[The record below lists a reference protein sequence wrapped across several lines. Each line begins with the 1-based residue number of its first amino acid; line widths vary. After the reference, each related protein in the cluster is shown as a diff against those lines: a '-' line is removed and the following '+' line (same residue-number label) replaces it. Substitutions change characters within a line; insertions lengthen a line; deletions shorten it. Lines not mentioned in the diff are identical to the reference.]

1 LDNSESPATFTY
13 QTVGFMKDARE
24 HILTTSLMLFLQKN
38 FKEVT
43 MKEIVEHTGL
53 SKGAFYHYFSSK
65 EQVFEEVM
73 DHFLATNLIQG
84 FDSFSK
90 DSLKNFYQDYI
101 KDAIAKIKSFKNMR
115 SDKEDGFTANH
126 YFLIFDAMKMLPS
139 YKQKLLDHNLYEL
152 KSWKKIANI
161 AKKNGEIKTSMT
173 DEQVAKLF
181 IYTSDGFG
189 MHLILTDSLGQAE
202 KLKTELLSLWNRIYE
217 MLKG

>member
-1 LDNSESPATFTY
+1 
-13 QTVGFMKDARE
+13 MKDARE

-73 DHFLATNLIQG
+73 DHFFAANMKQS
-84 FDSFSK
+84 FDTYSY
-90 DSLKNFYQDYI
+90 DSLKAFCQDYI
-101 KDAIAKIKSFKNMR
+101 KDAISKIRAFKSMR

-139 YKQKLLDHNLYEL
+139 YKQKLLDHYLYEL
-152 KSWKKIANI
+152 KNWKKIVHI
-161 AKKNGEIKTSMT
+161 AKKNGEIKTTMT

-181 IYTSDGFG
+181 IYISDGFG
-189 MHLILTDSLGQAE
+189 MHLIMSDSIGQVE
-202 KLKTELLSLWNRIYE
+202 KFKIELLGLWNGIYD

>member
-1 LDNSESPATFTY
+1 
-13 QTVGFMKDARE
+13 MKDARE
-24 HILTTSLMLFLQKN
+24 HILNTSLMLFLQKN

-43 MKEIVEHTGL
+43 MKEIVERTGL

-73 DHFLATNLIQG
+73 DHFFTANLKQD
-84 FDSFSK
+84 FDSYSK
-90 DSLKNFYQDYI
+90 DSLKDFYQDYI
-101 KDAIAKIKSFKNMR
+101 KGAIAKIKSFKNMR
-115 SDKEDGFTANH
+115 SDKEEGFTANH
-126 YFLIFDAMKMLPS
+126 YFLLFDAMKMLPA
-139 YKQKLLDHNLYEL
+139 YKQKLFDHNLEEL
-152 KSWKKIANI
+152 KNWKKIAHI

-189 MHLILTDSLGQAE
+189 INLIMMDSLGQAE
-202 KLKTELLSLWNRIYE
+202 KFKTELLALWHGIYN